1 MIAALRSMKPS
12 DYELDHKSR
21 RAQVHEL
28 AIQVAK
34 LGILRAE
41 HMRDDF
47 SSWAMAISPLL
58 NWDIAVLTKLVI
70 HFQLFGGTVV
80 ELGTERHQ
88 KWVDLIN
95 SGQVIG
101 GFAMYVGCKRLFFSG
116 LTLIRSLCLSPRI
129 PPSLSHLNAL
139 S

>member
-1 MIAALRSMKPS
+1 MISALRNIQPS
-12 DYELDHKSR
+12 DIELDHKTR

-34 LGILRAE
+34 LGIFRAE

-80 ELGTERHQ
+80 ELGTDRHQ
-88 KWVDLIN
+88 KWVDMIN
-95 SGQVIG
+95 NGQVIG
-101 GFAMYVGCKRLFFSG
+101 GFAMYVSSEIEQQDGHNYLFPLFRPFFEY
-116 LTLIRSLCLSPRI
+116 T
-129 PPSLSHLNAL
+129 
-139 S
+139 